1 MMTPAD
7 HDLRP
12 LVGISACLA
21 GQRVRYDGRDKF
33 SILVAEQIAPH
44 CRLLPFCPE
53 AVAGMGIPRPP
64 VNLIHTTDGIRAVG
78 RDAPH
83 RDVTDR
89 LHTVA
94 QAFSNSYPQLCGFI
108 LQSRSPSCGL
118 DSTPVYDPAQQ
129 QILDPKGS
137 GVFAQQ
143 LRQRFPA
150 LPLLEDTDLTAERI
164 ALFLEQVREQARRW
178 AALATPPSA

>member
-1 MMTPAD
+1 MMIPAEND
-7 HDLRP
+7 PRP

-33 SILVAEQIAPH
+33 SSAVAEQIAPH
-44 CRLLPFCPE
+44 CRLLAFCPE

-64 VNLIHTTDGIRAVG
+64 VNLIQTSDGIRAVG

-83 RDVTDR
+83 QDVTDR
-89 LHTVA
+89 LQTVA
-94 QAFSNSYPQLCGFI
+94 LAFANSYPQLCGFI

-129 QILDPKGS
+129 QILDPNGS
-137 GVFAQQ
+137 GVFARH
-143 LRQRFPA
+143 LRQRFPD
-150 LPLLEDTDLTAERI
+150 LPLLEDTHLTSERI
-164 ALFLEQVREQARRW
+164 ALFLEQVRERACRW
-178 AALATPPSA
+178 AALAAPPSA

>member
-1 MMTPAD
+1 MTTSAEND
-7 HDLRP
+7 RRP

-33 SILVAEQIAPH
+33 SALVAEQIAPH

-64 VNLIHTTDGIRAVG
+64 VNLIHTIDGVRAVG
-78 RDAPH
+78 REAPY

-94 QAFSNSYPQLCGFI
+94 QAFANSYPQLCGFI

-118 DSTPVYDPAQQ
+118 GSTPVYDSSQQ
-129 QILDPKGS
+129 QILDPNGS
-137 GVFAQQ
+137 GVFARQ
-143 LRQRFPA
+143 LRLRFPD
-150 LPLLEDTDLTAERI
+150 LPLLEDTELTAGRI
-164 ALFLEQVREQARRW
+164 ALFLEQVQERARHW
-178 AALATPPSA
+178 AALATPTCP

>member
-1 MMTPAD
+1 MTTPAQN
-7 HDLRP
+7 DLRP

-33 SILVAEQIAPH
+33 STLVAEQIAPH

-64 VNLIHTTDGIRAVG
+64 VNLIHTLDGVRAVG

-94 QAFSNSYPQLCGFI
+94 QAFANSYPQLCGFI

-118 DSTPVYDPAQQ
+118 GSTPVFDATQQ
-129 QILDPKGS
+129 QILDPNGS
-137 GVFAQQ
+137 GVFARQ
-143 LRQRFPA
+143 LRQRFPD
-150 LPLLEDTDLTAERI
+150 LPVIDDTELTAVRI

-178 AALATPPSA
+178 ATLATTSQ

>member
-21 GQRVRYDGRDKF
+21 GQRVRYDGREKF
-33 SILVAEQIAPH
+33 STLVAEQIAPH

-94 QAFSNSYPQLCGFI
+94 QAFANSYPQLCGFI

-137 GVFAQQ
+137 GVFARQ

-150 LPLLEDTDLTAERI
+150 LPLLEDTDLTAECI